1 MDMVFAFENGGRSSE
16 LNHWIIYD
24 LKNVTTLHQFG
35 MYVNS
40 VFFPQL
46 PRDFEVQ
53 RLVSCYDDSCL
64 FDETSAKLEAP
75 WHTVLWTACG

>member
-1 MDMVFAFENGGRSSE
+1 M
-16 LNHWIIYD
+16 
-24 LKNVTTLHQFG
+24 
-35 MYVNS
+35 NS

-75 WHTVLWTACG
+75 WQTVLSVKDMPRDNSQAGKFLYWNLDRDVHERDSGRLHWREGGLR